1 VSYDLYAWP
10 VDRPM
15 SADQARVEIQER
27 MGKWPLGLG
36 RDKRLAPFVEAMQ
49 RRYPGIGSPLVEV
62 PMEFDVHRDWVFMAL
77 PWSYVAGLIETIA
90 PLAFEHGLALHDP
103 QRDEVALPAPFG
115 AAPLGIEGVDVHERT
130 AEQAFDRILQG
141 AAVGPDGN
149 PVTASNELASEAGF
163 KIMSPLGFE
172 ITPDVEDEVKA
183 NPLRVPTALQTAD
196 RRAELI
202 AQLDTERSGEQQQ
215 ALVML
220 GGWDPD
226 PDVRAALRARLDVND
241 VYVVGFACAALARQ
255 GNPADLPGLL
265 EAVHRMSPADGAS
278 LDSMVLPLTAT
289 LDLATRIGPEAVDEV
304 RSKARAWRRPPEGHA
319 PRPRGLLDEE
329 LDRLLGD
336 R

>member
-15 SADQARVEIQER
+15 SADEARVEIEER

-36 RDKRLAPFVEAMQ
+36 RDKRIARFVRAM
-49 RRYPGIGSPLVEV
+49 RGRYPGLGSPLATI

-77 PWSYVAGLIETIA
+77 PWSYVAGLVEAIA
-90 PLAFEHGLALHDP
+90 PIAFEAGLALYDP

-115 AAPLGIEGVDVHERT
+115 AAPLGTAGITEHERM
-130 AEQAFDRILQG
+130 AEEAFDLIRQG
-141 AAVGPDGN
+141 AAVGPDGE
-149 PVTASNELASEAGF
+149 PIGASDELGRDVRF
-163 KIMSPLGFE
+163 KVMSPLGFE
-172 ITPDVEDEVKA
+172 ITPDIDDEVKA

-196 RRAELI
+196 RKAELI
-202 AQLDTERSGEQQQ
+202 AQLDSERSGEQQQ

-226 PDVRAALRARLDVND
+226 PDVRAALRARLDAND

-255 GNPADLPGLL
+255 GNPTDLPGLL
-265 EAVHRMSPADGAS
+265 EAVYRMSPADGGS
-278 LDSMVLPLTAT
+278 LDSMLMPLTAA
-289 LDLATRIGPEAVDEV
+289 LDVADRVGPEAVEEV
-304 RSKARAWRRPPEGHA
+304 RSKARAWRQPPEGHA
-319 PRPRGLLDEE
+319 PRPRGLLDDE